1 MSCGFFGGNVL
12 KLTED
17 IGILK
22 PTFFA
27 SVPRLYNKFYDKIT
41 AKLNEAT
48 GAKGWLVQKALAAKL
63 YYLKD
68 G

>member
-22 PTFFA
+22 PTFSLLFQDFLIN
-27 SVPRLYNKFYDKIT
+27 SMT
-41 AKLNEAT
+41 KLTPNLT
-48 GAKGWLVQKALAAKL
+48 KL
-63 YYLKD
+63 QAQKD

>member
-1 MSCGFFGGNVL
+1 MQCGFFGGNVI

-17 IGILK
+17 IGILQ

-27 SVPRLYNKFYDKIT
+27 SVPRLFNKFYDKIN

-48 GAKGWLVQKALAAKL
+48 GAKGWLV
-63 YYLKD
+63 
-68 G
+68 